1 MTGLEP
7 FCTPNGLLRW
17 GLEASPRASET
28 PTFLLGPT
36 GCLQDRFWKPPGPL
50 RAAFWTLFGH
60 QNGSKIRRSLQAS
73 SVRDRQK
80 DRMDYYNIL
89 STTHYLRS
97 ASLPCYHT
105 HNLATFQPETQLS
118 YGTTMLPFLRPKFL
132 VPIPEWHHR
141 SLRERTLPDLR
152 PRSPSRT
159 PDP

>member
-1 MTGLEP
+1 MG
-7 FCTPNGLLRW
+7 CSG
-17 GLEASPRASET
+17 GAASPRASET

-36 GCLQDRFWKPPGPL
+36 GCLQDRFWRPPGPL

-105 HNLATFQPETQLS
+105 HNLATFQPENQVF
-118 YGTTMLPFLRPKFL
+118 YGSTMLPYLRPMFL
-132 VPIPEWHHR
+132 VAMPILESEHQAFR
-141 SLRERTLPDLR
+141 RQTLPDLR
-152 PRSPSRT
+152 PSFPMRIPET
-159 PDP
+159 QT